1 MLKFSGC
8 SCLSSGREN
17 GEASRQAM
25 LRSCSEDRWQE
36 PKVPTTKVLY
46 SGEAAYPVA
55 ARQTGPSD
63 DL

>member
-1 MLKFSGC
+1 MGKQAVK
-8 SCLSSGREN
+8 R
-17 GEASRQAM
+17 AM

>member
-1 MLKFSGC
+1 MGKQAVK
-8 SCLSSGREN
+8 R
-17 GEASRQAM
+17 AM

-36 PKVPTTKVLY
+36 PKEPTTKVLY